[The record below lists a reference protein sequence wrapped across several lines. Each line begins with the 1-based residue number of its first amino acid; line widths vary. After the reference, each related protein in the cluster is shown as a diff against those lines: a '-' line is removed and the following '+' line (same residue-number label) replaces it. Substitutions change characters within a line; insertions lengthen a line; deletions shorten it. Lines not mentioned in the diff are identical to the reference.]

1 MRLDWRVYRRHHGVD
16 EPLIIGLNLAVKS
29 FFFSFVDFFCR
40 PWYLI
45 DQHTLGGAMKIAS
58 IVLFVLALAS
68 LALTTHALKSTKAQL
83 ARVQAQLAD
92 EVAHASALQHA
103 LQAERVANNE
113 YLEKTKKADDTRDAF
128 MRVARDLDVVPID
141 DSVRQS
147 AIDAYKALIC
157 ADSVDP
163 RR

>member
-1 MRLDWRVYRRHHGVD
+1 
-16 EPLIIGLNLAVKS
+16 
-29 FFFSFVDFFCR
+29 
-40 PWYLI
+40 
-45 DQHTLGGAMKIAS
+45 MKIAS

-68 LALTTHALKSTKAQL
+68 LALTANALKSTKAQL

-92 EVAHASALQHA
+92 EVAHSSELQHA

-141 DSVRQS
+141 DGVRKS
-147 AIDAYKALIC
+147 AIDAYKSLIC
-157 ADSVDP
+157 ADSVP
-163 RR
+163 SSR

>member
-1 MRLDWRVYRRHHGVD
+1 
-16 EPLIIGLNLAVKS
+16 
-29 FFFSFVDFFCR
+29 
-40 PWYLI
+40 
-45 DQHTLGGAMKIAS
+45 MKIAS

-68 LALTTHALKSTKAQL
+68 LALTANALKSTKAQL

-103 LQAERVANNE
+103 LQAERVANDE

-141 DSVRQS
+141 DGVRKG
-147 AIDAYKALIC
+147 AIDAYKSLIC
-157 ADSVDP
+157 ADSVHSS
-163 RR
+163 R

>member
-1 MRLDWRVYRRHHGVD
+1 
-16 EPLIIGLNLAVKS
+16 
-29 FFFSFVDFFCR
+29 
-40 PWYLI
+40 
-45 DQHTLGGAMKIAS
+45 MKIAS

-68 LALTTHALKSTKAQL
+68 IALTANALKSTKAQL

-128 MRVARDLDVVPID
+128 MRVASVLDVVPID
-141 DSVRQS
+141 DGVRKS
-147 AIDAYKALIC
+147 AIDAYKSLIC
-157 ADSVDP
+157 ADSVHSS
-163 RR
+163 R